1 MQKIDGVN
9 YPDDVQGVL
18 DDDKLGPMFRAYLK
32 KKGTEASYLF
42 LDAANKKQDPKAH
55 FKQFFADGAKCEVN
69 VESKL
74 LLAAKRLGKA
84 QDWKSKEWKGIY
96 EAAVAKTRS
105 VIDLQYLDS
114 FFTSDAFKEHHFYTI
129 EKDMLRKNYPALLK
143 DLNTADKKA
152 VANVAAL
159 LKADKKKAPRAVK
172 ALVKKNKIAEKPPG
186 VIKKIKK
193 AFKIK

>member
-9 YPDDVQGVL
+9 YPDDVQGLL
-18 DDDKLGPMFRAYLK
+18 DDDKLGSMFRAYLK
-32 KKGTEASYLF
+32 KKGTEGSYLF
-42 LDAANKKQDPKAH
+42 LDAAQKKQDPKAH
-55 FKQFFADGAKCEVN
+55 FKKFFADGAKFEVN
-69 VESKL
+69 VQSDL

-96 EAAVAKTRS
+96 EAAVAKTIS

-114 FFTSDAFKEHHFYTI
+114 FFTSAEFKEYHFYTI

-172 ALVKKNKIAEKPPG
+172 TLIKKNKIAEKPPS
-186 VIKKIKK
+186 VMKKIKK
-193 AFKIK
+193 AFKIA